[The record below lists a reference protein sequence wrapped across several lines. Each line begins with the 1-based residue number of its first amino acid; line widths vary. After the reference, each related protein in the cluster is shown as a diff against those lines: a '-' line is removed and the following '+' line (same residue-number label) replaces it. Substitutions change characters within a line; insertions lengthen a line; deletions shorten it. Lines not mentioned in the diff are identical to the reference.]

1 MNNSKF
7 ETLNELSLEQMS
19 VLESHFNWFICKWL
33 DEKHKKNLVENL
45 PEEDRDFLT
54 QVLFLPR
61 ITEKRLVYLSEKK
74 EFNEIKNTLIEVKN
88 GNASRINDV
97 IKIN

>member
-33 DEKHKKNLVENL
+33 DEKHKKIL
-45 PEEDRDFLT
+45 
-54 QVLFLPR
+54 
-61 ITEKRLVYLSEKK
+61 
-74 EFNEIKNTLIEVKN
+74 
-88 GNASRINDV
+88 
-97 IKIN
+97 